1 MRDIML
7 HHDTIAAVATPQGS
21 GGISVIKLSGPDS
34 LALLLPHFH
43 SSRRPPSHP
52 REMIYGKIIRRDVV
66 IDEALVCYMP
76 APRSYT
82 GEDVVEIQTHGG
94 NAAAAAVLDLLFEQG
109 ARPAEPGEFTL
120 RAFLNGK
127 IDLVQAESVRL
138 ITEAESAAALSGAE
152 KLLEGSLSRTIDAMV
167 ESLTT
172 AAAGIEARIEFG
184 EEYDITGADDGF
196 RDVLHGK
203 IARIDTL
210 LRSFTGARKTL
221 TGFRTVITGDVNVG
235 KSSLFNALLGKKR
248 SIVTA
253 RPGTTRDWI
262 EARVEIGGILFTLVD
277 TAGIR
282 DTDDE
287 IERAGV
293 AESRRLVDEADI
305 VIHILDPDDT
315 TPFVPAAACEKT
327 ILVRGKADLPGCDAP
342 GAIPVSPLTGA
353 GMDTFTETL
362 VTLARKSISGPAPT
376 VLLLERHRSH
386 LDAAREA
393 LARAVSDDSLP
404 EECLILDLNDA
415 IGELNAILGRDV
427 SPDILD
433 TVFAAFCIGK

>member
-34 LALLLPHFH
+34 LALL
-43 SSRRPPSHP
+43 RPYFRSARKLPSHP
-52 REMIYGKIIRRDVV
+52 REMIYGKIIREDTVV
-66 IDEALVCYMP
+66 DEALVCYMP
-76 APRSYT
+76 GPRSYT

-94 NAAAAAVLDLLFEQG
+94 NAAAAAALDLLFERG

-138 ITEAESAAALSGAE
+138 ITEAESTAALSGAE
-152 KLLEGSLSRTIDAMV
+152 KLLEGSLSRTIDALV

-184 EEYDITGADDGF
+184 EEYDIPGVDGGF
-196 RDVLHGK
+196 RDVLHGE

-305 VIHILDPDDT
+305 VIHILAPSGTPPVVPDT
-315 TPFVPAAACEKT
+315 AREKT
-327 ILVRGKADLPGCDAP
+327 LLVRGKADLPGRGAP

-353 GMDTFTETL
+353 GMDTVTEAL

-404 EECLILDLNDA
+404 EECRIFELNTA

-433 TVFAAFCIGK
+433 TVFATFCIGK